1 MPTQTDFQQLL
12 LREILKKYA
21 RKSDATSALEKV
33 LSVGRD
39 SISRRLRGDTSLT
52 AQEVFILARHYQI
65 SLDQL
70 VHEGQQEAI
79 FRYNG
84 FGPPITNFLD
94 YLHQIHHQISV
105 FSQRPN
111 FQVRYATR
119 EIPIF
124 IYMMFPK
131 LLTFKLYVYGQ
142 TTWKF
147 DYLNTVDFHFDL
159 LTPQE
164 LGVAKETASIYCA
177 NSSKDYWTITI
188 LEQTLNQL
196 EYMVIA
202 GRIKEAATALALV
215 DAFQKMIDHAQ
226 AMAAQ
231 GQKFLPGRTPN
242 QDNGR
247 FELFYNEFADTNN
260 MILATSDQ
268 QAALFHTF
276 DTPNFLFTTDS
287 RICTTVENWF
297 DTTLGNST
305 SISVHSGLNRNKYFN
320 RLSQRLEQTKR
331 RMELAYT

>member
-12 LREILKKYA
+12 LREIIKKYP
-21 RKSDATSALEKV
+21 RKSDATSALEEV
-33 LSVGRD
+33 LSLGRD

-52 AQEVFILARHYQI
+52 AQEVYILANHYQI

-70 VHEGQQEAI
+70 IHDGQQEAI

-84 FGPPITNFLD
+84 FGPPIRSFQD
-94 YLHQIHHQISV
+94 YLQQIHHLIST

-111 FQVRYATR
+111 FQVHYATR

-131 LLTFKLYVYGQ
+131 LLTFKLYVYGL
-142 TTWKF
+142 TTWNM
-147 DYLNTVDFHFDL
+147 DYLNTTSFHFDL

-164 LGVAKETASIYCA
+164 LEVARETTRLYCA
-177 NSSKDYWTITI
+177 HSSKDFWTVTI

-196 EYMVIA
+196 EYMVVA
-202 GRIKEAATALALV
+202 ERIYDMATALELV
-215 DAFQKMIDHAQ
+215 VAFQEMIEHAQ

-231 GQKFLPGRTPN
+231 GQKFLPGTTPN
-242 QDNGR
+242 EDNGR

-276 DTPNFLFTTDS
+276 DTPNFLFTTDE
-287 RICTTVENWF
+287 RICTTVQDWF

-305 SISVHSGLNRNKYFN
+305 SISVHSALNRNRYFK
-320 RLSQRLEQTKR
+320 RLSQRLEETRKR
-331 RMELAYT
+331 IGLAF